1 MNKKRNFWRNK
12 NVFITGVGGFVG
24 SNLTK
29 DLLKNEARIIGLTKN
44 KNIDSL
50 LYYEGLE
57 KKIKLIIGEITNKDL
72 LKNILLKY
80 KIDIC
85 FHLAAQVEVGLARK
99 YPYQTW
105 ETNVRGTYTLLET
118 LRENKKKIKSIIIA
132 SSDKAYG
139 NYPSNF
145 FHIKK
150 ITN

>member
-57 KKIKLIIGEITNKDL
+57 KK
-72 LKNILLKY
+72 
-80 KIDIC
+80 
-85 FHLAAQVEVGLARK
+85 
-99 YPYQTW
+99 
-105 ETNVRGTYTLLET
+105 
-118 LRENKKKIKSIIIA
+118 
-132 SSDKAYG
+132 
-139 NYPSNF
+139 
-145 FHIKK
+145 
-150 ITN
+150 